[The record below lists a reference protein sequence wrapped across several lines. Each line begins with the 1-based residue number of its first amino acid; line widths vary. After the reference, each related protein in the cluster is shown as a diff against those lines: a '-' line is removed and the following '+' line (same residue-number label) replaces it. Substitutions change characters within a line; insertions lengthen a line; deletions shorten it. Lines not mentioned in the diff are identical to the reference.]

1 MGYTNLFRSPYSH
14 VKKKKKVAKLKWYFF
29 IKILKRKSPLQ
40 MREYGRTRILVFN
53 GLLTF
58 WSLPVVKSSHWLAEL
73 CYHLV
78 EPFWDLSV
86 ESTALGTYGRRLLIV
101 IKDFRNKA

>member
-1 MGYTNLFRSPYSH
+1 MGTYTNLFRSPYSH

-58 WSLPVVKSSHWLAEL
+58 WSLPAVKSSHWLAEL
-73 CYHLV
+73 CYQLV

-86 ESTALGTYGRRLLIV
+86 LCPLIFKERSQSSP
-101 IKDFRNKA
+101 IWPHTCF